1 MLIGLFFDYCK
12 KKIFKTWLCCT
23 TMVLRIYHPGEEM
36 KAVVAETDK
45 ASSQTLGQRQVNK
58 AALIRLGIVFLLS
71 GASSLLYQ
79 VGWQRLL
86 TINYGVGPVSVTLIV
101 SMYMLG
107 LGLGALAGGA
117 MAQRYAGR
125 SVLIYCLCEA
135 LQTLGLASIPIL
147 QWLATPQAVPAL
159 AFIVFVFA
167 PFSACP
173 ILMGMTLPFDRA

>member
-1 MLIGLFFDYCK
+1 
-12 KKIFKTWLCCT
+12 
-23 TMVLRIYHPGEEM
+23 M
-36 KAVVAETDK
+36 KAVVAEADK
-45 ASSQTLGQRQVNK
+45 ASSQTLGLRQVNK
-58 AALIRLGIVFLLS
+58 AALIRLGVVFLLS

-117 MAQRYAGR
+117 LAQRYAGK

-135 LQTLGLASIPIL
+135 LLGLFGLASIPIL
-147 QWLATPQAVPAL
+147 QWLGHSTS
-159 AFIVFVFA
+159 
-167 PFSACP
+167 SASF
-173 ILMGMTLPFDRA
+173 GVY